1 MVTTRPRPLSRRA
14 GRARRVNRTVDI
26 SVSSQAARQSSSS
39 NWSKLPAGGPPV
51 LLTRISAPPNRSRVA
66 ATSRARASG
75 SVDSPISASPRA
87 LPGSAST
94 SATACSSRLP
104 LRANIATLQPSA
116 ASAMAAA
123 RPMPEDAPLT
133 IAVHP
138 SRPRSM
144 VCEHSFTMF
153 RLGLLNPNTD
163 LGHTEAMAGVAR
175 GVLPEG
181 SEVLAASP
189 QRGPGS
195 IESAADAVVAA
206 AEMLALLGSLPPQDA
221 YLVACF
227 GDPGVDAARELTDA
241 PVVGIGEAAFRAACL
256 VGTRFGVVTTLPRG

>member
-14 GRARRVNRTVDI
+14 GSARRVNRMVDI

-51 LLTRISAPPNRSRVA
+51 LLTRTSTPPNRSRVA

-75 SVDSPISASPRA
+75 SVDSPVTASPRA

-94 SATACSSRLP
+94 SPTAWSSRLP

-123 RPMPEDAPLT
+123 RPMPDDAPLT

-144 VCEHSFTMF
+144 V
-153 RLGLLNPNTD
+153 
-163 LGHTEAMAGVAR
+163 
-175 GVLPEG
+175 

-189 QRGPGS
+189 ERGPAS

-206 AEMLALLGSLPPQDA
+206 AEMLALLRSLPPQDA

-241 PVVGIGEAAFRAACL
+241 LVVGIGEAAYRAACL
-256 VGTRFGVVTTLPRG
+256 VGARFGVVTTLPRGIAAVEESARRYGVAERLLGVEALDIP